1 MKKEKQAKKSL
12 SRPPVVVVLGH
23 VDHGKT
29 SLLDKIRSSR
39 LTTKEHGGIT
49 QAIGAY
55 KVRDKG
61 KEITFIDT
69 PGHAAFDKM
78 RSRGAAVADLALLV
92 VSSDEGVKPQTVES
106 LKFIQKAKIPF
117 LVALNKID
125 LPNAD
130 LDFAKQT
137 LVDAG
142 VNIEDSGGDVV
153 CIPVSAETGEGIDS
167 LLEMIMLV
175 SEMIGFSANPE
186 GELKAVVIES
196 KLDSHKGPVATV
208 LVRDGSLKINSKIN
222 AEGIEAKVKAMLDD
236 TGNRLNVALP
246 SQPVEVL
253 GFRSVPEVGAI
264 IGKIDVL
271 GKEEKKESNF
281 DLKRESKEKLGLIVK
296 ADVKGSLEAVLAGLT
311 KDVNIISSGV
321 GEITESDILL
331 AETVGAEVIG
341 FNVRLSSKIKKLS
354 QTQGIR
360 VSVYN
365 IIYELFEKV
374 EERAKK
380 HIAGELEEEV
390 LGKAKIL
397 QEFNMKGEKVAG
409 CVVLEGVIS
418 KNARF
423 HLLRDEKK
431 IGDVRIKSLRRGKD
445 DVEKVLNGE
454 EFGAVLSSRIDFRAS
469 DVLVSFQRTDHE

>member
-29 SLLDKIRSSR
+29 SLLDKIRLSR

-92 VSSDEGVKPQTVES
+92 VSSDEGVKPQTIES

-296 ADVKGSLEAVLAGLT
+296 ADVKGSL
-311 KDVNIISSGV
+311 
-321 GEITESDILL
+321 
-331 AETVGAEVIG
+331 
-341 FNVRLSSKIKKLS
+341 
-354 QTQGIR
+354 
-360 VSVYN
+360 
-365 IIYELFEKV
+365 
-374 EERAKK
+374 
-380 HIAGELEEEV
+380 
-390 LGKAKIL
+390 
-397 QEFNMKGEKVAG
+397 
-409 CVVLEGVIS
+409 
-418 KNARF
+418 
-423 HLLRDEKK
+423 
-431 IGDVRIKSLRRGKD
+431 
-445 DVEKVLNGE
+445 
-454 EFGAVLSSRIDFRAS
+454 
-469 DVLVSFQRTDHE
+469 